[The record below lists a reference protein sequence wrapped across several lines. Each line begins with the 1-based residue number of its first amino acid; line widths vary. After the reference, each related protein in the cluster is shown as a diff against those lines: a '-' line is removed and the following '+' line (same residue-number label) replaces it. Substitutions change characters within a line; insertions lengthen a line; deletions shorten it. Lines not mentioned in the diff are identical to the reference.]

1 MSKHHPMDRF
11 ERAHVGEGLGKI
23 PATAKRL
30 LSRKEREHGPSIQ
43 IPEHLD
49 VHWDAKP
56 RSQRV
61 VEAGPNA
68 PLLIRLVRY
77 PYTMRPAP
85 MERGPLYSHE
95 DLPDRQPFGE
105 VARDN
110 AEAWAKPGKH
120 RPAKGRLRMASP
132 SRPDVHCWLEG
143 RVKE

>member
-1 MSKHHPMDRF
+1 MNKHHPMDRF
-11 ERAHVGEGLGKI
+11 ERTHVGEGLGKI
-23 PATAKRL
+23 ADTAIRL

-61 VEAGPNA
+61 IEAGPNA

-85 MERGPLYSHE
+85 MERSALFVHE
-95 DLPDRQPFGE
+95 ATTERRPFGE
-105 VARDN
+105 IARDN
-110 AEAWAKPGKH
+110 SDAWARPGKH
-120 RPAKGRLRMASP
+120 RPAKGRLRMVAP
-132 SRPDVHCWLEG
+132 SRPDASAWISRKAG
-143 RVKE
+143 Q